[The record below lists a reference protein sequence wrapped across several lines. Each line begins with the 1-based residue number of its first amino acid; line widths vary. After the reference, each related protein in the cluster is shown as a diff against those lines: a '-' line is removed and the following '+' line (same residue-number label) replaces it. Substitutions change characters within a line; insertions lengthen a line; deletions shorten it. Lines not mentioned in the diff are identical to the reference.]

1 MPHTSEN
8 HVQESPAPVLEVYD
22 LEVTFPTEAGAVKAA
37 DKVSFAL
44 AAGTTLG
51 LVGESGCGKTI
62 TALSLLG
69 LVPPPGRTTSGRVL
83 FGGEDLLGMPERRLE
98 DVRGKGI
105 SMIFQE
111 PMSALNPVFPI
122 GAQIAEGLLIH
133 TSMGKSEAAKA
144 ALAMLDRV
152 GIPDAAARAGDYPHQ
167 LSGGM
172 RQRAMI
178 AIALICRPS
187 VLIADEPTTALD
199 VTIQAQIIDLMLEM
213 QLEMGLAI
221 LFISHNLAVVS
232 EVADEIMVMYAG
244 KVVERAPAGAL
255 FAAPLH
261 PYTRGLIE
269 TIPGEPRERL
279 PAIPGT
285 VPSLSA
291 LAAGCRFSDRC
302 PLADDKCRADE
313 PELVPGGD
321 RRWVACWKAER

>member
-1 MPHTSEN
+1 MPHTSGN
-8 HVQESPAPVLEVYD
+8 HLPSPAPVLEVD
-22 LEVTFPTEAGAVKAA
+22 GLEVTFPTEAGAVKAA

-44 AAGTTLG
+44 ATGTTLG
-51 LVGESGCGKTI
+51 LVGESGCGKTV

-69 LVPPPGRTTSGRVL
+69 LVPPPGRTTSGRVR
-83 FGGEDLLGMPERRLE
+83 FGGEDLLEMPERRLE
-98 DVRGKGI
+98 DIRGKAI

-133 TSMGKSEAAKA
+133 TSMDKAEAREA
-144 ALAMLDRV
+144 ALAMLERV
-152 GIPDAAARAGDYPHQ
+152 GIADAAARANDYPHQ

-199 VTIQAQIIDLMLEM
+199 VTIQAQILDLMVEM
-213 QLEMGLAI
+213 QREMGLAI

-244 KVVERAPAGAL
+244 KVVERAPAEAL

-269 TIPGEPRERL
+269 TIPGEPRDRL
-279 PAIPGT
+279 PAIPGM

-291 LAAGCRFSDRC
+291 LAAGCRFAERC
-302 PLADDKCRADE
+302 PLAEEKCRADE
-313 PELVPGGD
+313 PELTPSGGD
-321 RRWVACWKAER
+321 RWAACWLADG